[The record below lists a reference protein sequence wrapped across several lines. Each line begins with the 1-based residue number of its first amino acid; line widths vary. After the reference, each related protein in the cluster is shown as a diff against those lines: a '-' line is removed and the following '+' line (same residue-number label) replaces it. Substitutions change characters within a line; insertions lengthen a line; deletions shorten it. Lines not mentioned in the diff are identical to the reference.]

1 MFTDTYRFTFDHAI
15 PLPEAEETLQ
25 LTILAAEG
33 LFGEATVRMDLN
45 YTVVG
50 RQRMFMFDG
59 STDVGSAVVR
69 MFTALLIRAY
79 GRDQFT
85 VRRVGA
91 AEPREKAA

>member
-1 MFTDTYRFTFDHAI
+1 MFTDTYRFTFDSAI
-15 PLPEAEETLQ
+15 PLAEAEETLQ

-33 LFGEATVRMDLN
+33 LFGEAAVRMNLN
-45 YTVVG
+45 YHVVA
-50 RQRMFMFDG
+50 RRRMFMFDG
-59 STDVGSAVVR
+59 STDVGNAIIR